1 MSDYGGDDYGDGGDD
16 YYGDGGDD
24 YDEGGDDY
32 DDGGDDYDDEN
43 DYDDEG
49 EEVDVYGDGDDNE
62 DGESYPNE
70 KYQKNI
76 NKFNKQYNNE
86 KDNNYLGKKTNR
98 DIEESNNLDE
108 NDEDEDED
116 DDYEGE
122 EGEDGNNEGDE
133 EQDSY
138 DFNCET
144 GDIGEKIVYDELKY
158 NKSSGK
164 INWMNKK
171 EESYLPY
178 DFKIKK
184 GNKTIYIDAKST
196 VYEKG
201 EDPMPIITPSEQEF
215 IDNLKPNERYYIAR
229 VNDARSKNP
238 KVTYYDAKTMEKVP
252 KSQIMK

>member
-1 MSDYGGDDYGDGGDD
+1 MSDYGDDGYDDGGDD
-16 YYGDGGDD
+16 YYGDEGDD
-24 YDEGGDDY
+24 YNDGDDDY
-32 DDGGDDYDDEN
+32 NDGDD

-49 EEVDVYGDGDDNE
+49 EEVDVYGDGDDDYE
-62 DGESYPNE
+62 DEESYPKE
-70 KYQKNI
+70 KYQKDI
-76 NKFNKQYNNE
+76 KKFNKQYNNE
-86 KDNNYLGKKTNR
+86 ENNNYLGKKINR
-98 DIEESNNLDE
+98 DIEESSNLNE
-108 NDEDEDED
+108 NDGDEDS
-116 DDYEGE
+116 EGE
-122 EGEDGNNEGDE
+122 EGEDGINEGDE

-144 GDIGEKIVYDELKY
+144 GDIGEKIVYDELKN

>member
-1 MSDYGGDDYGDGGDD
+1 MSDYGGDDYCGGGDY

-24 YDEGGDDY
+24 YNDGGDDF
-32 DDGGDDYDDEN
+32 DDGGDDYDDED
-43 DYDDEG
+43 DYEDED
-49 EEVDVYGDGDDNE
+49 EVDVYGDGDDEYE
-62 DGESYPNE
+62 DGESYPKK
-70 KYQKNI
+70 KYQKDI
-76 NKFNKQYNNE
+76 NKFNKQNNNE

-108 NDEDEDED
+108 NNEDE
-116 DDYEGE
+116 DYEGE
-122 EGEDGNNEGDE
+122 EGEDEEDENNEGVE

-144 GDIGEKIVYDELKY
+144 GDIGEKIVYDELKN

-178 DFKIKK
+178 DFNIKK

-201 EDPMPIITPSEQEF
+201 EDPMPVITPNEQEF
-215 IDNLKPNERYYIAR
+215 IDNLKPNEKYYIAR
-229 VNDARSKNP
+229 VFDARSKNP

-252 KSQIMK
+252 KSKIMK

>member
-1 MSDYGGDDYGDGGDD
+1 MSDYGDDGYDDGGDD
-16 YYGDGGDD
+16 YYGDEGDD
-24 YDEGGDDY
+24 YNDGDDDY
-32 DDGGDDYDDEN
+32 NDGDED

-49 EEVDVYGDGDDNE
+49 EEVDVYGDGDDDYE
-62 DGESYPNE
+62 DEESYPKE
-70 KYQKNI
+70 KYQKDI
-76 NKFNKQYNNE
+76 KKFNKQYNNE
-86 KDNNYLGKKTNR
+86 ENNNYLGKKINR
-98 DIEESNNLDE
+98 DIEESSNLNE
-108 NDEDEDED
+108 NDGDEDS
-116 DDYEGE
+116 EGE
-122 EGEDGNNEGDE
+122 EGEDGSNEGRE

-229 VNDARSKNP
+229 VFDARGKNP
-238 KVTYYDAKTMEKVP
+238 KVNYYDAKTMEKVP
-252 KSQIMK
+252 KSKIMK

>member
-1 MSDYGGDDYGDGGDD
+1 MSDYGDDGYDDGGDD
-16 YYGDGGDD
+16 YYGDEGDD
-24 YDEGGDDY
+24 YNDGDDDY
-32 DDGGDDYDDEN
+32 NDGDED

-49 EEVDVYGDGDDNE
+49 EEVDVYGDGDDDYE
-62 DGESYPNE
+62 DEESYPKE
-70 KYQKNI
+70 KYQKDI
-76 NKFNKQYNNE
+76 KKFNKQYNNE
-86 KDNNYLGKKTNR
+86 ENNNYLGKKINR
-98 DIEESNNLDE
+98 DIEESSNLNE
-108 NDEDEDED
+108 NDEDEDS
-116 DDYEGE
+116 EGE
-122 EGEDGNNEGDE
+122 EGEDGSNEGDE

-144 GDIGEKIVYDELKY
+144 GDIGEKIVYDELK
-158 NKSSGK
+158 NKKSSGK
-164 INWMNKK
+164 IIWMNKK

-178 DFKIKK
+178 DFKTKK

-238 KVTYYDAKTMEKVP
+238 KVTYYDARTMEKVP
-252 KSQIMK
+252 KSKIMK